1 MKRMT
6 LMIILA
12 VSMIALM
19 PMISTSNASP
29 ETDTHAASAE
39 EAVHSAASDG
49 HGATADDHA
58 APASTP
64 IAGVNEGFIS
74 GVTAI
79 AIFLI
84 VAGIASTMIWPKIV
98 AGLDER
104 NEKIV
109 GEIAAAEAA
118 RKQAKEALDEYEKN
132 LASARAESQKMLE
145 ETRASQ
151 GALAAQLKATA
162 DSELAAMREKAISE
176 IESAKKQALNELYNE
191 SVNLATVMAGKI
203 LAREVTVDDQQKLM
217 DESLAEMKSVNC

>member
-6 LMIILA
+6 LMFILA
-12 VSMIALM
+12 ALM
-19 PMISTSNASP
+19 LALSPIASSVLANSEP
-29 ETDTHAASAE
+29 DPHAVVDGGH
-39 EAVHSAASDG
+39 EAAAG
-49 HGATADDHA
+49 DHA

-64 IAGVNEGFIS
+64 IAGVNEGIIS

-79 AIFLI
+79 VIFLI

-109 GEIAAAEAA
+109 GEIAAAEDA
-118 RKQAKEALDEYEKN
+118 RKQAKESLDEYEKS
-132 LASARAESQKMLE
+132 LANARAEAQQMIE

-162 DSELAAMREKAISE
+162 DTELSAMREKAISE